1 MSAQEALTK
10 IFEVGLVV
18 MLLTLI
24 ASLGMTFTVKQIL
37 APLTAVWLLIATIV
51 LNTILAPLVAIGVC
65 EVLPLADH
73 ARTGLE
79 IVTIAA
85 AAPAAL
91 KACELAKRADMAMAV
106 SFLIVLGVLNVLAAP
121 LWAEA
126 IVTGANVN
134 VGSIIGDLAL
144 LVLAPLAVGL
154 VVRARYPE
162 HADHWKGGL
171 EKASNIALY
180 IALAAGIGAN
190 WEDIVS
196 VLGSWVLVASIVII
210 VVYVGLGWLAGLLS
224 SLEGRITVS
233 TMTSMRF
240 TPVGLIVIA
249 TVLNNQSDYLV
260 PALIFALID
269 TIIPF
274 GFGAEIGRWVTRSS
288 KHGAEASSRPRPR
301 EAPVP
306 VTSGAGEAA

>member
-1 MSAQEALTK
+1 MTTQEVLTK
-10 IFEVGLVV
+10 IFEVGLVA

-37 APLTAVWLLIATIV
+37 APLTALWLLIATIV
-51 LNTILAPLVAIGVC
+51 VNTLLGPLVAIGVC
-65 EVLPLADH
+65 ELLPLADQ

-91 KACELAKRADMAMAV
+91 KACQLAKRADMAMAV

-134 VGSIIGDLAL
+134 VASIIGDLAL
-144 LVLAPLAVGL
+144 LVLAPLAIGL
-154 VVRARYPE
+154 VLRARYAE
-162 HADHWKGGL
+162 HADHWRGGL

-180 IALAAGIGAN
+180 ISLTAGVAAN
-190 WEDIVS
+190 WEDLVS
-196 VLGSWVLVASIVII
+196 VLGSWVIVASIVII
-210 VVYVGLGWLAGLLS
+210 VVYVGLGWLVGLLGD
-224 SLEGRITVS
+224 LEGRITVS

-240 TPVGLIVIA
+240 SPVGLIVIA
-249 TVLNNQSDYLV
+249 TVLNNQSAYLV
-260 PALIFALID
+260 PALIFALVD

-274 GFGAEIGRWVTRSS
+274 GFGAEIGRHLARSS
-288 KHGAEASSRPRPR
+288 KRAAGAVARPHVK
-301 EAPVP
+301 ETPVP
-306 VTSGAGEAA
+306 ATSGAKAT